1 MLSREERARQFLPFN
16 ALKGFNDALKE
27 KEIEYVEK
35 VELSEDCLN
44 EISEILNLLEVGIKV
59 KIKYYHH
66 KQYIEIKGNINYIDS
81 IKKKI
86 LVDNVLINFA
96 DILKIVIL

>member
-66 KQYIEIKGNINYIDS
+66 KQYIEIKGNS